1 MKHLTLFEQFTN
13 ESKDAKKQF
22 QSLKI
27 GDKVRY
33 MGFDHIVVKAD
44 GVIAKLEDENG
55 KFYTINFNQFRQKG
69 ELLEGKPAGA
79 PDFHD
84 SKAPDAHGKFKDLSV
99 KDLAKWLI
107 DTRNGDVKKISAS
120 LTQQVV
126 FNRNDNP
133 EYADKMEKTRQEVYK
148 QLGREDLMEAKAK
161 PGPDKYMTGLD
172 DKDEEKKEDQIKKQR
187 EMDDDDSD
195 AYKEMPGDKE
205 AREEGR
211 VKTSKHVKK
220 YHELYGDETDE
231 ALSDYEDS
239 DADYDELYKDYP
251 YKDKKKRRKNE
262 AVVTEAKKKY
272 KKGDKL
278 KIKLKN
284 GKEFDVIFGKYLAQD
299 GMAFGKIKDE
309 DGEFDTKPFALDT
322 VVEHNTVPESTVNE
336 EKAKG
341 DRSPLD
347 NADIEKALKKK
358 SEETGVPIGLI
369 RIIMR
374 RGMAAWKTGHR
385 PGAGQEQWGYA
396 RVNSFLTKGD
406 GTWGNADKD
415 VAKEVRDGGHDSKLK
430 S

>member
-1 MKHLTLFEQFTN
+1 MKHLRLFEQFTN
-13 ESKDAKKQF
+13 ESKEARSQFKALKKND
-22 QSLKI
+22 KI
-27 GDKVRY
+27 RY
-33 MGFDHIVVKAD
+33 MGMDHM
-44 GVIAKLEDENG
+44 VIANDGAVVRIVDVDPDSG
-55 KFYTINFNQFRQKG
+55 KEGRVYDINFNQFRQKG
-69 ELLEGKPAGA
+69 ELLEAKPAGA

-84 SKAPDAHGKFKDLSV
+84 SKAPDAHGKFRDLSIE
-99 KDLAKWLI
+99 DLAKWLI
-107 DTRNGDVKKISAS
+107 ATRNGDVKKISGS
-120 LTQQVV
+120 LTQQIV

-133 EYADKMEKTRQEVYK
+133 EYAEKMEKTRHEVYK

-172 DKDEEKKEDQIKKQR
+172 DKEEENKEDQIKKQR

-231 ALSDYEDS
+231 ALSDYEDD
-239 DADYDELYKDYP
+239 DADYDELYKEYP
-251 YKDKKKRRKNE
+251 YKDKKKRRRNE
-262 AVVTEAKKKY
+262 AVVTEANKIACLECDEVNSVKAWKKNS
-272 KKGDKL
+272 DVCPSCNDST
-278 KIKLKN
+278 N
-284 GKEFDVIFGKYLAQD
+284 GVSESELVNEF
-299 GMAFGKIKDE
+299 
-309 DGEFDTKPFALDT
+309 
-322 VVEHNTVPESTVNE
+322 TVNE
-336 EKAKG
+336 EKAEG

-396 RVNSFLTKGD
+396 RVNAFLTKGK
-406 GTWGNADKD
+406 GTWGGADKD

>member
-1 MKHLTLFEQFTN
+1 MKHLRLFEQFTN
-13 ESKDAKKQF
+13 ESKEARSQFKALKKNDR
-22 QSLKI
+22 I
-27 GDKVRY
+27 RY
-33 MGFDHIVVKAD
+33 MGMDHM
-44 GVIAKLEDENG
+44 VIANDGAVVRIVDVDPDSG
-55 KFYTINFNQFRQKG
+55 KEGRVYDINFNQFRKQG
-69 ELLEGKPAGA
+69 ELLEAKPAGA

-84 SKAPDAHGKFKDLSV
+84 SKAPDAHGKFRDLSIE
-99 KDLAKWLI
+99 DLAKWLI
-107 DTRNGDVKKISAS
+107 DTRNGDVKKISGS
-120 LTQQVV
+120 LTQQIV

-133 EYADKMEKTRQEVYK
+133 EYAEKMEKTRQEVYK

-172 DKDEEKKEDQIKKQR
+172 DKEEEKKEDQIKKQR

-205 AREEGR
+205 AREEGK

-220 YHELYGDETDE
+220 YHELYGDDKNE
-231 ALSDYEDS
+231 ALSDYEDD

-251 YKDKKKRRKNE
+251 YKDKKKRRRNE
-262 AVVTEAKKKY
+262 AVVTEANKIACLECDEVNSVKAWKKNS
-272 KKGDKL
+272 DVCPSCNDST
-278 KIKLKN
+278 N
-284 GKEFDVIFGKYLAQD
+284 GVSESELV
-299 GMAFGKIKDE
+299 
-309 DGEFDTKPFALDT
+309 GEF
-322 VVEHNTVPESTVNE
+322 TVNE
-336 EKAKG
+336 EKAEG

-396 RVNSFLTKGD
+396 RVNAFLTKGK
-406 GTWGNADKD
+406 GTWGGADKD

>member
-1 MKHLTLFEQFTN
+1 MKHLRLFEQFTN

-84 SKAPDAHGKFKDLSV
+84 SEAPDAHGKFRDLSV

-107 DTRNGDVKKISAS
+107 DTRNGDVKKISSS

-126 FNRNDNP
+126 FNRKDDP

-148 QLGREDLMEAKAK
+148 QLGREDLMEAEAK

-195 AYKEMPGDKE
+195 AYKEMPGDEE
-205 AREEGR
+205 ARKEGR

-231 ALSDYEDS
+231 ALSDYEED
-239 DADYDELYKDYP
+239 DIDYEELYKDYP
-251 YKDKKKRRKNE
+251 YKDRKKRRRKNE
-262 AVVTEAKKKY
+262 S
-272 KKGDKL
+272 
-278 KIKLKN
+278 I
-284 GKEFDVIFGKYLAQD
+284 
-299 GMAFGKIKDE
+299 
-309 DGEFDTKPFALDT
+309 
-322 VVEHNTVPESTVNE
+322 VNE
-336 EKAKG
+336 EKAEG

-358 SEETGVPIGLI
+358 SDETGVPIGLI

-415 VAKEVRDGGHDSKLK
+415 VAKEVRDGGHDAKLK